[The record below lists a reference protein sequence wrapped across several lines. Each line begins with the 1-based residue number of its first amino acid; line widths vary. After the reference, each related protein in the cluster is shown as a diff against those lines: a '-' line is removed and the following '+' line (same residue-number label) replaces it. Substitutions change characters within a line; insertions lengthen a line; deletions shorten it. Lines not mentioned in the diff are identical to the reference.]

1 MKCSVAAS
9 KSLFAPDIDV
19 NTGWSDLKLVFR
31 FIGIWI
37 I

>member
-1 MKCSVAAS
+1 MKRGVAAS
-9 KSLFAPDIDV
+9 KSFFTHDIDV